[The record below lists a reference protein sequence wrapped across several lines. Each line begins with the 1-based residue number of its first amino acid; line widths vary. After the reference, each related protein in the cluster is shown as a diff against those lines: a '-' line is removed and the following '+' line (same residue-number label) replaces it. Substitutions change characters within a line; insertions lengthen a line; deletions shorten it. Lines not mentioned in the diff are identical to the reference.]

1 MTIKKAGLL
10 LIATLQAGCSVWF
23 QKDDT
28 VLIRE
33 PDQSSYT
40 AHERARDIAQVYWEY
55 TALAANAYQLAWPDY
70 RQKLALANNKAIQSS
85 VQDRFAQACRPHSKQ
100 LIPTPGWYAW
110 PEFPSQAMAEQ
121 AEKAKLFFSVW
132 ELRTGNEPTDIA
144 EVAIVFR
151 GTEADQRQDWF
162 SNARWFIPT
171 RLRGEDQYDITRDW
185 VAKAFEAEVQER
197 IRQGKLPA
205 TVKIVAIGHS
215 LGGGLAQQLAYALPR
230 SVQQPIRVSKVIA
243 FNSSP
248 VTGWF
253 STGNPPRD
261 ENTKGLEIDRIFEH
275 GEALAYI
282 RLPINMVAPPNKR
295 DSAVKDLRFNLKV
308 TPGGVTNHGSQF
320 FACRLAEVAGATKGT
335 INTESFAAKEE
346 GMEGTLPISAMM
358 K

>member
-1 MTIKKAGLL
+1 MTIKKVGLL
-10 LIATLQAGCSVWF
+10 LIAILPAGCSVWL

-33 PDQSSYT
+33 PDQSSYIV
-40 AHERARDIAQVYWEY
+40 HDGARDIAQVYWEY
-55 TALAANAYQLAWPDY
+55 TALAANAYQMAWPDY
-70 RQKLALANNKAIQSS
+70 KVKLALANHTNDTKDTKDTKDKVIQSS
-85 VQDRFAQACRPHSKQ
+85 FAQACQPHSKQ
-100 LIPTPGWYAW
+100 LIPTPGWSAW
-110 PEFPSQAMAEQ
+110 PRFPSQVLAEQ

-132 ELRTGNEPTDIA
+132 ELRTGNGPADIA

-171 RLRGEDQYDITRDW
+171 WLRGEDQYDITRDQ
-185 VAKAFEAEVQER
+185 VSKEFETEIQDR
-197 IRQGKLPA
+197 ISQGKLPA

-230 SVQQPIRVSKVIA
+230 QVQRPIRVSKVIA

-253 STGNPPRD
+253 STANPPRD

-282 RLPINMVAPPNKR
+282 RLPINMIAPPNKR
-295 DSAVKDLRFNLKV
+295 DSTVRDLRFNLKV

-320 FACRLAEVAGATKGT
+320 FACRLAEVAGATNGT
-335 INTESFAAKEE
+335 INTKSFAAEE
-346 GMEGTLPISAMM
+346 QE
-358 K
+358 

>member
-1 MTIKKAGLL
+1 MIIRKAVLVL
-10 LIATLQAGCSVWF
+10 MATLQAGCSIWF

-33 PDQSSYT
+33 PYQSSYIP
-40 AHERARDIAQVYWEY
+40 HDRVGDIAKVYWQY
-55 TALAANAYQLAWPDY
+55 TALAANAYQLAWPNY
-70 RQKLALANNKAIQSS
+70 RQKLVVANNKAIQPP
-85 VQDRFAQACRPHSKQ
+85 VQERFAQACRRGSKQ

-110 PEFPSQAMAEQ
+110 PEFPSQALAEQ
-121 AEKAKLFFSVW
+121 AEEAKLFFSVW
-132 ELRTGNEPTDIA
+132 EHRTGQTPADIS

-171 RLRGEDQYDITRDW
+171 KLRGEDQYDITRDW
-185 VAKAFEAEVQER
+185 VSKAFEAELQDR

-205 TVKIVAIGHS
+205 TVRIVAIGHS
-215 LGGGLAQQLAYALPR
+215 LGGGLAQQLSYAFPR
-230 SVQQPIRVSKVIA
+230 SSPQPIRVSKVIA

-248 VTGWF
+248 VTGWC
-253 STGNPPRD
+253 STANPPRD

-282 RLPINMVAPPNKR
+282 RLPINMVASPNKR
-295 DSAVKDLRFNLKV
+295 DSAVRDLRFNLNMA
-308 TPGGVTNHGSQF
+308 PGGVTNHGSQF
-320 FACRLAEVAGATKGT
+320 FACRLAEVAGAKKSAISTQ
-335 INTESFAAKEE
+335 SFAVQKENLE
-346 GMEGTLPISAMM
+346 STLPINVIT